1 MDMKSIKFV
10 FALLISIS
18 LFSCF
23 NGEQSKGMHKL
34 KELNKNLE
42 IIKTDF
48 ENLNTEKI
56 QLLYDTMMQDIDTI
70 AKYTNKFPENK
81 EWREAYSIYTDAAH
95 MAKNFFKRAYDKEIE
110 YSQNQLDNL
119 KTDIENNVL
128 ETDSLR
134 LYLMDET
141 KAIKVLD
148 EKIKIHLELNNKI
161 IDKYN
166 RTKPIVNQYI
176 DSLKNSVRN

>member
-1 MDMKSIKFV
+1 MKSIKFV

-23 NGEQSKGMHKL
+23 NGEQGKGIHKI

-48 ENLNTEKI
+48 EKLNTEKI

-81 EWREAYSIYTDAAH
+81 EWRDAYSIYTDAAH
-95 MAKNFFKRAYDKEIE
+95 MAKNFFKRTYDKEIE
-110 YSQNQLDNL
+110 YSETQLNNL
-119 KTDIENNVL
+119 RTDIENNAIEL
-128 ETDSLR
+128 DSLR
-134 LYLMDET
+134 IYLKDEV
-141 KAIKVLD
+141 KAIDVLN
-148 EKIKIHLELNNKI
+148 EKIKIHLEISNQI

-176 DSLKNSVRN
+176 DSLKNSNRN